1 MRYDDPFRSEKKMT
15 KNQNS
20 EDLDVLEA
28 LKKRK
33 NQNKE
38 NLLQMLR

>member
-1 MRYDDPFRSEKKMT
+1 MT